1 LPNLLLTNGNGD
13 KSGWTPMKTTLSIRN
28 SLNTAMLRTVYPLP
42 QRFSG
47 LFAKVE
53 MANTWSS
60 PPNWVCIWVW
70 DCPPD
75 PSRLLCRN
83 LCIAVDLL
91 GSQHPTSDPDLT
103 ELGWFAL
110 IWPECPSAGQLC
122 VSKLRFVFGFG
133 QLRGKYPV

>member
-1 LPNLLLTNGNGD
+1 MAANADYEIFGVEEETSPN
-13 KSGWTPMKTTLSIRN
+13 
-28 SLNTAMLRTVYPLP
+28 
-42 QRFSG
+42 RFSG

-103 ELGWFAL
+103 ELG
-110 IWPECPSAGQLC
+110 
-122 VSKLRFVFGFG
+122 
-133 QLRGKYPV
+133 